1 MSDQPIDTESRR
13 ALHELIDLLGEVDR
27 RWVSPEWNLH
37 TADDVVGAH
46 RALMHYL
53 QWGLVGL
60 FERDPAAPRF
70 HRIVAPDRKLLG
82 DNPDAVY
89 FDAPIS
95 ADHAYRVTGETK
107 GATYVSITV
116 ESGEAWGSM
125 DNQVVGVLN
134 DTSFDIDADGRFEIL
149 LDGEPR
155 QRNWLALPEGAG
167 SISTRHYFE
176 DAAHAAADPARVPTM
191 RIEVV
196 PGGGDHDGTPAA
208 PDPGGSPADHDGN
221 PVIPGVAPPITM
233 ATRHPR
239 RQPRRSRWQPRHP
252 RRQPRRSRWQPR
264 HPRRQPRRS
273 RWHPR
278 HPRRQPRRPRPQPR
292 HPRRQPR
299 RSRWQPRHP
308 RRQPRRSRPHPRH
321 PRRQPR
327 RSRPHPRH
335 PRQHLLDP
343 RHHPA
348 ASPVGRH
355 RGRAGI
361 RRVAGLVRELTVD
374 RPPTGQSQPRSW
386 ISRVPN
392 EFPPPGKPGDLGLAA
407 FDAAYAMAPFLIGP
421 DEALVI
427 RARWPQCRYANVC
440 LWNRHLQ
447 TFDYASRSISLNRAQ
462 TVADADGRF
471 TAVIAHTDP
480 GTPNWLD
487 TEGRPF
493 GIVYWRFMLPEGEIE
508 TPQAEVI
515 PLSDLIAAAG
525 SITLTSKTCL
535 EPSARFPAPRS
546 SADVLDEDRG

>member
-1 MSDQPIDTESRR
+1 MSDQPMDSIDTSIDTESRR
-13 ALHELIDLLGEVDR
+13 ALHELIDLLGEADR
-27 RWVSPEWNLH
+27 RWASPEWNLH

-116 ESGEAWGSM
+116 ESGASWGSM

-134 DTSFDIDADGRFEIL
+134 DESFDIDADGCFEIRL
-149 LDGEPR
+149 GGEPR

-176 DAAHAAADPARVPTM
+176 DATHAGADPARVPAM
-191 RIEVV
+191 HIEVA
-196 PGGGDHDGTPAA
+196 GDSPTP
-208 PDPGGSPADHDGN
+208 P
-221 PVIPGVAPPITM
+221 
-233 ATRHPR
+233 
-239 RQPRRSRWQPRHP
+239 
-252 RRQPRRSRWQPR
+252 
-264 HPRRQPRRS
+264 
-273 RWHPR
+273 
-278 HPRRQPRRPRPQPR
+278 PRP
-292 HPRRQPR
+292 
-299 RSRWQPRHP
+299 S
-308 RRQPRRSRPHPRH
+308 
-321 PRRQPR
+321 
-327 RSRPHPRH
+327 
-335 PRQHLLDP
+335 D
-343 RHHPA
+343 A
-348 ASPVGRH
+348 TVA
-355 RGRAGI
+355 AGI

-471 TAVIAHTDP
+471 TAVISHTDP

-493 GIVYWRFMLPEGEIE
+493 GIVYWRFMLPEGEIQ
-508 TPQAEVI
+508 TPQAELV
-515 PLSDLIAAAG
+515 PLSDL
-525 SITLTSKTCL
+525 
-535 EPSARFPAPRS
+535 RS
-546 SADVLDEDRG
+546 QL

>member
-1 MSDQPIDTESRR
+1 MSDQPIDTASRR

-116 ESGEAWGSM
+116 ESGAAWGSM

-134 DTSFDIDADGRFEIL
+134 DESFDIDADGRFEIL
-149 LDGEPR
+149 LGGEPR
-155 QRNWLALPEGAG
+155 QRNWLALPEGAW

-176 DAAHAAADPARVPTM
+176 DATHAAADPARVPTR

-196 PGGGDHDGTPAA
+196 PRGGDPAA
-208 PDPGGSPADHDGN
+208 PDGTSSAPATT
-221 PVIPGVAPPITM
+221 PP
-233 ATRHPR
+233 
-239 RQPRRSRWQPRHP
+239 
-252 RRQPRRSRWQPR
+252 
-264 HPRRQPRRS
+264 
-273 RWHPR
+273 
-278 HPRRQPRRPRPQPR
+278 PRP
-292 HPRRQPR
+292 
-299 RSRWQPRHP
+299 S
-308 RRQPRRSRPHPRH
+308 
-321 PRRQPR
+321 
-327 RSRPHPRH
+327 
-335 PRQHLLDP
+335 D
-343 RHHPA
+343 A
-348 ASPVGRH
+348 TVA
-355 RGRAGI
+355 AGI

-421 DEALVI
+421 DEALVV

-535 EPSARFPAPRS
+535 EPSERFPAPRS

>member
-1 MSDQPIDTESRR
+1 MDTESRR
-13 ALHELIDLLGEVDR
+13 ALHELIDLLGEADR

-134 DTSFDIDADGRFEIL
+134 DESLDIDADGRFEIL
-149 LDGEPR
+149 LGGEPR

-176 DAAHAAADPARVPTM
+176 DATHAAADPARVPTM

-196 PGGGDHDGTPAA
+196 PGGGDHDG
-208 PDPGGSPADHDGN
+208 DVSLADHDGDVSPATADVN
-221 PVIPGVAPPITM
+221 PATATADVSPAAAPP
-233 ATRHPR
+233 
-239 RQPRRSRWQPRHP
+239 
-252 RRQPRRSRWQPR
+252 
-264 HPRRQPRRS
+264 
-273 RWHPR
+273 
-278 HPRRQPRRPRPQPR
+278 PRP
-292 HPRRQPR
+292 
-299 RSRWQPRHP
+299 S
-308 RRQPRRSRPHPRH
+308 
-321 PRRQPR
+321 
-327 RSRPHPRH
+327 
-335 PRQHLLDP
+335 D
-343 RHHPA
+343 A
-348 ASPVGRH
+348 TVA
-355 RGRAGI
+355 AGI
-361 RRVAGLVRELTVD
+361 RRVAALVRELTVD

-508 TPQAEVI
+508 TPQAELV
-515 PLSDLIAAAG
+515 PLSELL
-525 SITLTSKTCL
+525 S
-535 EPSARFPAPRS
+535 
-546 SADVLDEDRG
+546 

>member
-1 MSDQPIDTESRR
+1 MDTESRR

-46 RALMHYL
+46 RALLHYL

-95 ADHAYRVTGETK
+95 ADHAYRVTGDTK

-134 DTSFDIDADGRFEIL
+134 DTSFDIDADGRFQIL
-149 LDGEPR
+149 LGGEPR

-176 DAAHAAADPARVPTM
+176 DATHAAADPARVPTM

-196 PGGGDHDGTPAA
+196 PRGGDPAA
-208 PDPGGSPADHDGN
+208 PDGTSTTAPDGTSATAPGGSPADHDGT
-221 PVIPGVAPPITM
+221 PATPP
-233 ATRHPR
+233 
-239 RQPRRSRWQPRHP
+239 
-252 RRQPRRSRWQPR
+252 
-264 HPRRQPRRS
+264 
-273 RWHPR
+273 
-278 HPRRQPRRPRPQPR
+278 PRP
-292 HPRRQPR
+292 
-299 RSRWQPRHP
+299 S
-308 RRQPRRSRPHPRH
+308 
-321 PRRQPR
+321 
-327 RSRPHPRH
+327 
-335 PRQHLLDP
+335 D
-343 RHHPA
+343 A
-348 ASPVGRH
+348 TVA
-355 RGRAGI
+355 AGI

-480 GTPNWLD
+480 GVPNWLD

-515 PLSDLIAAAG
+515 PLSDLVAAAG

>member
-1 MSDQPIDTESRR
+1 MDSIDTESRR

-95 ADHAYRVTGETK
+95 ADHAYRMTGETK

-116 ESGEAWGSM
+116 ESGAAWGSM

-149 LDGEPR
+149 LGGEPR

-176 DAAHAAADPARVPTM
+176 DATHAAADPARVPTM

-196 PGGGDHDGTPAA
+196 PDAAPAAPNGDPAPDGDHAAPNGDHAAPNGDHAAPNGDPAPAAPAA
-208 PDPGGSPADHDGN
+208 PDGDHAAPNGDPAPAAPAAPDGDHAAPNGDPAPAAPAAPDGDHAAPN
-221 PVIPGVAPPITM
+221 GDPAPAAPAAPDAAPAAPDAAPAAAPAAPDSIPATTPP
-233 ATRHPR
+233 
-239 RQPRRSRWQPRHP
+239 
-252 RRQPRRSRWQPR
+252 
-264 HPRRQPRRS
+264 
-273 RWHPR
+273 
-278 HPRRQPRRPRPQPR
+278 PRP
-292 HPRRQPR
+292 
-299 RSRWQPRHP
+299 S
-308 RRQPRRSRPHPRH
+308 
-321 PRRQPR
+321 
-327 RSRPHPRH
+327 
-335 PRQHLLDP
+335 D
-343 RHHPA
+343 A
-348 ASPVGRH
+348 TVA
-355 RGRAGI
+355 AGI
-361 RRVAGLVRELTVD
+361 RRVAALVRELTLD

-471 TAVIAHTDP
+471 TAVISHTDP

-508 TPQAEVI
+508 TPQAKLV
-515 PLSDLIAAAG
+515 PLSDLVAAAD
-525 SITLTSKTCL
+525 STTPASKTRL

-546 SADVLDEDRG
+546 SAHVLDEDRGQPRTRT

>member
-1 MSDQPIDTESRR
+1 MSDQPMDTESRR
-13 ALHELIDLLGEVDR
+13 ALHELIDLLGEADR

-116 ESGEAWGSM
+116 ESGAAWGSM

-134 DTSFDIDADGRFEIL
+134 DESFDIDADGRFEIRL
-149 LDGEPR
+149 GGEPR

-176 DAAHAAADPARVPTM
+176 DATHAAADPARVPAM
-191 RIEVV
+191 HIEVV
-196 PGGGDHDGTPAA
+196 PGGGDHDSDATHAAADPARVPAMRIEVIGDSPTP
-208 PDPGGSPADHDGN
+208 P
-221 PVIPGVAPPITM
+221 
-233 ATRHPR
+233 
-239 RQPRRSRWQPRHP
+239 
-252 RRQPRRSRWQPR
+252 
-264 HPRRQPRRS
+264 
-273 RWHPR
+273 
-278 HPRRQPRRPRPQPR
+278 PRP
-292 HPRRQPR
+292 
-299 RSRWQPRHP
+299 S
-308 RRQPRRSRPHPRH
+308 
-321 PRRQPR
+321 
-327 RSRPHPRH
+327 
-335 PRQHLLDP
+335 D
-343 RHHPA
+343 A
-348 ASPVGRH
+348 TVA
-355 RGRAGI
+355 AGI

-407 FDAAYAMAPFLIGP
+407 LDAAYAMAPFLIGP

-471 TAVIAHTDP
+471 TAVISHTDP

-508 TPQAEVI
+508 TPQAELVS
-515 PLSDLIAAAG
+515 LADL
-525 SITLTSKTCL
+525 
-535 EPSARFPAPRS
+535 RS
-546 SADVLDEDRG
+546 QL

>member
-1 MSDQPIDTESRR
+1 MSDQPMDSIDTSIDTESRR
-13 ALHELIDLLGEVDR
+13 ALHELIDLLGEADR
-27 RWVSPEWNLH
+27 RWASPEWNLH
-37 TADDVVGAH
+37 TAADVVGAH

-95 ADHAYRVTGETK
+95 ADHAYRVTGETR

-116 ESGEAWGSM
+116 ESGAAWGSM

-134 DTSFDIDADGRFEIL
+134 DESFDIDADGCFEIRL
-149 LDGEPR
+149 GGEPR

-176 DAAHAAADPARVPTM
+176 DATHAAADPARVPAM
-191 RIEVV
+191 HIEVA
-196 PGGGDHDGTPAA
+196 GDSPTP
-208 PDPGGSPADHDGN
+208 PARPSDAT
-221 PVIPGVAPPITM
+221 VA
-233 ATRHPR
+233 
-239 RQPRRSRWQPRHP
+239 
-252 RRQPRRSRWQPR
+252 
-264 HPRRQPRRS
+264 
-273 RWHPR
+273 
-278 HPRRQPRRPRPQPR
+278 
-292 HPRRQPR
+292 
-299 RSRWQPRHP
+299 
-308 RRQPRRSRPHPRH
+308 
-321 PRRQPR
+321 
-327 RSRPHPRH
+327 
-335 PRQHLLDP
+335 
-343 RHHPA
+343 
-348 ASPVGRH
+348 
-355 RGRAGI
+355 AGI

-407 FDAAYAMAPFLIGP
+407 LDAAYAMAPFLIGP

-462 TVADADGRF
+462 TVVDAEGRF
-471 TAVIAHTDP
+471 TAVISHTDP

-487 TEGRPF
+487 TEGRAF

-508 TPQAEVI
+508 TPQAELV
-515 PLSDLIAAAG
+515 PLADL
-525 SITLTSKTCL
+525 
-535 EPSARFPAPRS
+535 RS
-546 SADVLDEDRG
+546 QL

>member
-1 MSDQPIDTESRR
+1 MGEQLLDTESRR

-27 RWVSPEWNLH
+27 RWASPEWNLH

-116 ESGEAWGSM
+116 ESGAAWGSM

-134 DTSFDIDADGRFEIL
+134 DESFDIDADGRFEIRL
-149 LDGEPR
+149 GGEPR

-176 DAAHAAADPARVPTM
+176 DATHAAADPARVPAM

-196 PGGGDHDGTPAA
+196 PRGGIPVLDGSAADSALAADSPPTPS
-208 PDPGGSPADHDGN
+208 GSPPTPSGN
-221 PVIPGVAPPITM
+221 PAVPSGNPAVPDGSPPTPSGNP
-233 ATRHPR
+233 AVP
-239 RQPRRSRWQPRHP
+239 P
-252 RRQPRRSRWQPR
+252 
-264 HPRRQPRRS
+264 
-273 RWHPR
+273 
-278 HPRRQPRRPRPQPR
+278 PRP
-292 HPRRQPR
+292 
-299 RSRWQPRHP
+299 S
-308 RRQPRRSRPHPRH
+308 
-321 PRRQPR
+321 
-327 RSRPHPRH
+327 
-335 PRQHLLDP
+335 D
-343 RHHPA
+343 
-348 ASPVGRH
+348 ASVA
-355 RGRAGI
+355 AGI
-361 RRVAGLVRELTVD
+361 RRVAALVRELTVD

-392 EFPPPGKPGDLGLAA
+392 QFPPPGKPGDLGLAA

-462 TVADADGRF
+462 TVADADADGRF

-515 PLSDLIAAAG
+515 PLSEL
-525 SITLTSKTCL
+525 
-535 EPSARFPAPRS
+535 PSR
-546 SADVLDEDRG
+546 L

>member
-1 MSDQPIDTESRR
+1 MSDQPIDTASRR

-134 DTSFDIDADGRFEIL
+134 DESFDIDADGRFEIL
-149 LDGEPR
+149 LGGEPR

-176 DAAHAAADPARVPTM
+176 DATHAAADPARVPTM

-196 PGGGDHDGTPAA
+196 PGGGDLDGNPVIPGGSLADLDGN
-208 PDPGGSPADHDGN
+208 PVIPGGSPADHDRTPATTG
-221 PVIPGVAPPITM
+221 GTSSAP
-233 ATRHPR
+233 ATTP
-239 RQPRRSRWQPRHP
+239 P
-252 RRQPRRSRWQPR
+252 
-264 HPRRQPRRS
+264 
-273 RWHPR
+273 
-278 HPRRQPRRPRPQPR
+278 PRP
-292 HPRRQPR
+292 
-299 RSRWQPRHP
+299 S
-308 RRQPRRSRPHPRH
+308 
-321 PRRQPR
+321 
-327 RSRPHPRH
+327 
-335 PRQHLLDP
+335 D
-343 RHHPA
+343 A
-348 ASPVGRH
+348 TVA
-355 RGRAGI
+355 AGI

>member
-1 MSDQPIDTESRR
+1 MSEQPLDSIDTASRR
-13 ALHELIDLLGEVDR
+13 ALHELIDTLREVDR
-27 RWVSPEWNLH
+27 RWASPEWNLH

-70 HRIVAPDRKLLG
+70 HRIVDPDRKLLG

-107 GATYVSITV
+107 AAAYVSVTV
-116 ESGEAWGSM
+116 ESGAAWGSM

-134 DTSFDIDADGRFEIL
+134 DESFDIDVDGRFEIL
-149 LDGEPR
+149 LGGEPR
-155 QRNWLALPEGAG
+155 QSNWLALPEGAG

-176 DAAHAAADPARVPTM
+176 DATHAAADPARVPAM
-191 RIEVV
+191 RIEAVARDADPAAT
-196 PGGGDHDGTPAA
+196 PGGVLAPAADPAATPGGVLAPAADADLATPGGVLAPAADADLATPAPDHGTPDPGTPAPDHGT
-208 PDPGGSPADHDGN
+208 PDPGTPD
-221 PVIPGVAPPITM
+221 PGTATPGTTPP
-233 ATRHPR
+233 
-239 RQPRRSRWQPRHP
+239 
-252 RRQPRRSRWQPR
+252 
-264 HPRRQPRRS
+264 
-273 RWHPR
+273 
-278 HPRRQPRRPRPQPR
+278 PRP
-292 HPRRQPR
+292 
-299 RSRWQPRHP
+299 S
-308 RRQPRRSRPHPRH
+308 
-321 PRRQPR
+321 
-327 RSRPHPRH
+327 
-335 PRQHLLDP
+335 D
-343 RHHPA
+343 
-348 ASPVGRH
+348 ASVA
-355 RGRAGI
+355 AGI
-361 RRVAGLVRELTVD
+361 RRVAALVRELTVD

-392 EFPPPGKPGDLGLAA
+392 VFPPPGKPGDLGLAA

-462 TVADADGRF
+462 TVADTDPDANGRF
-471 TAVIAHTDP
+471 TAVISRTDP

-487 TEGRPF
+487 TEARPF

-515 PLSDLIAAAG
+515 PLSEL
-525 SITLTSKTCL
+525 
-535 EPSARFPAPRS
+535 S
-546 SADVLDEDRG
+546 SRL

>member
-1 MSDQPIDTESRR
+1 MSDQPIDTASRR

-149 LDGEPR
+149 LGAEPR

-176 DAAHAAADPARVPTM
+176 DATHAAADPARVPTM

-196 PGGGDHDGTPAA
+196 PRGGDPAA
-208 PDPGGSPADHDGN
+208 PGGTSATAPGGSPATHGGSPATHGGTPATHGGTPATPDGTSS
-221 PVIPGVAPPITM
+221 APASTP
-233 ATRHPR
+233 P
-239 RQPRRSRWQPRHP
+239 
-252 RRQPRRSRWQPR
+252 
-264 HPRRQPRRS
+264 
-273 RWHPR
+273 
-278 HPRRQPRRPRPQPR
+278 PRP
-292 HPRRQPR
+292 
-299 RSRWQPRHP
+299 S
-308 RRQPRRSRPHPRH
+308 
-321 PRRQPR
+321 
-327 RSRPHPRH
+327 
-335 PRQHLLDP
+335 D
-343 RHHPA
+343 A
-348 ASPVGRH
+348 TVA
-355 RGRAGI
+355 AGI
-361 RRVAGLVRELTVD
+361 RRVAALVRELTVG